1 MLWFGPGTTVTLR
14 AVAWPSSVPLLESFI
29 FTYGTVAVYSVGFVM
44 LTNASKERLDLV
56 VSMMRNEPT

>member
-1 MLWFGPGTTVTLR
+1 VTLR

-56 VSMMRNEPT
+56 VSKMRNEPT